1 MRYKYAVNHD
11 DLQHWK
17 TQYQIIIMSKS
28 SSLVWFLIAS
38 TLLIC
43 NVTQSKVIAYPLSFM
58 KASQPENFDG
68 SDDVYEVEYSSMETK
83 TVDLTSEVK
92 SLSEVPDNML
102 YRRHAPQDPSSARN
116 VKSIRHPIGQSPGG
130 RMAGDS
136 MGGSDHGF
144 KRSVT
149 TLYSQENEITATQGP
164 LTTRP
169 TTDFSFHQAPQ
180 SILPPYI

>member
-1 MRYKYAVNHD
+1 
-11 DLQHWK
+11 
-17 TQYQIIIMSKS
+17 MSKS

-43 NVTQSKVIAYPLSFM
+43 KVTRSKVIAYPLSFM

-68 SDDVYEVEYSSMETK
+68 SDDDYRVEHSSMDTK
-83 TVDLTSEVK
+83 PFNLASGVEP
-92 SLSEVPDNML
+92 LSEVSDYMF
-102 YRRHAPQDPSSARN
+102 YRRHAPQDPSSDRN

-169 TTDFSFHQAPQ
+169 TTNFSFHQAPQ